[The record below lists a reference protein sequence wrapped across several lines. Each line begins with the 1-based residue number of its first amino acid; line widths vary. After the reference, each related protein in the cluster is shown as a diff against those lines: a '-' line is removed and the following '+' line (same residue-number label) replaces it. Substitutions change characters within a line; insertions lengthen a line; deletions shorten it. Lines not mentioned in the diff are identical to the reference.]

1 MRKRIQGRTLSRN
14 ATQRRALKRTMLV
27 SLINFGSIKTT
38 LAKAKEL
45 RPFAERMVTNA
56 KKVNEADK
64 NTLTLVTRQL
74 KKDLPLDAVKKLIE
88 LAKVYRKRTGGYLRI
103 VKLSPRKSD
112 TAKLAIIEWV
122 GQKKNSDKESVG
134 AKEKKI
140 IKKNDKKKK
149 EAKIV
154 SK

>member
-88 LAKVYRKRTGGYLRI
+88 LARVYQKRTGGYLRI

-112 TAKLAIIEWV
+112 MAKLAIIEWV

>member
-45 RPFAERMVTNA
+45 RPFAERMITNA
-56 KKVNEADK
+56 KKISKADK
-64 NTLTLVTRQL
+64 NSLSLVTRQL
-74 KKDLPLDAVKKLIE
+74 KKDLPSKAVKKLIE
-88 LAKVYRKRTGGYLRI
+88 LAKVYQKREGGYLRI

-122 GQKKNSDKESVG
+122 GQEKSSDKKNDG
-134 AKEKKI
+134 AKEKKVVKEEV
-140 IKKNDKKKK
+140 KKTKK
-149 EAKIV
+149 
-154 SK
+154 